1 MPSATSSQVT
11 DMFREPSSP
20 ASMRMRLRSLCH
32 SSVGASAS
40 RLTSTGGVLADLGA
54 DLIDDQVHEPARNDD
69 LLDDRLAVEMA
80 LNVLAPSRQ
89 LGQLRLGGVGRDLE
103 PVAELAVDL
112 HDQHVGV
119 ALEQCRVGFRPGLL
133 PDPLA
138 LQPLIDLRAEVG
150 GEREEQGGGGGCAET
165 DGCRSGLLLI

>member
-54 DLIDDQVHEPARNDD
+54 DLIDDQVHEPTRNDD
-69 LLDDRLAVEMA
+69 LLDDRLAVDLA

-89 LGQLRLGGVGRDLE
+89 LRQLRLGGLGRDLDS
-103 PVAELAVDL
+103 VTELAVDL

-119 ALEQCRVGFRPGLL
+119 ALGQCR
-133 PDPLA
+133 
-138 LQPLIDLRAEVG
+138 
-150 GEREEQGGGGGCAET
+150 GGCRT
-165 DGCRSGLLLI
+165 GLRLDALDLE

>member
-1 MPSATSSQVT
+1 MPSGTSSQVT

-40 RLTSTGGVLADLGA
+40 RLTSTGRVLADLGA
-54 DLIDDQVHEPARNDD
+54 DLIDDEVDEPARDDD

-80 LNVLAPSRQ
+80 LDVLARPRQ
-89 LGQLRLGGVGRDLE
+89 LGQLLLRRVRCDLD

-112 HDQHVGV
+112 HDQHVGL
-119 ALEQCRVGFRPGLL
+119 ALEQGCIGLRPGLL

-138 LQPLIDLRAEVG
+138 LEPLIDLGAEV
-150 GEREEQGGGGGCAET
+150 
-165 DGCRSGLLLI
+165 